1 MSRFSTRVSIDDAS
15 MVASIFAEAGSLPL
29 TVIVPEVFWNCP
41 FTFEIIMW
49 RTVNSTLV
57 CIGSICQVSACAR
70 IGSAATIAIAI
81 AAFVIQD
88 FISGLLRLE
97 RLASIEH
104 TKWASGKESIH
115 SAAASIPTDL
125 RMSSTIPLI
134 RMIRPQITTV
144 GIGPRCDPM

>member
-57 CIGSICQVSACAR
+57 CIGSICQVSACAST
-70 IGSAATIAIAI
+70 GNAASIAIAI
-81 AAFVIQD
+81 AVLKIQD
-88 FISGLLRLE
+88 FICGLLKLG
-97 RLASIEH
+97 RLAY
-104 TKWASGKESIH
+104 
-115 SAAASIPTDL
+115 
-125 RMSSTIPLI
+125 
-134 RMIRPQITTV
+134 
-144 GIGPRCDPM
+144 